1 MEAVAILPEVRQ
13 DKETL
18 SHWFSQLEN
27 RERPRHAQS
36 TEYGGQLTLEEVQVA
51 LSTAALRDGSVV
63 EE

>member
-1 MEAVAILPEVRQ
+1 MGAVAILPEVRQ

-36 TEYGGQLTLEEVQVA
+36 TEYGGGFGQTVWTGVFDYL
-51 LSTAALRDGSVV
+51 
-63 EE
+63 